1 MLLLDIL
8 FFKITKIYEILLVL
22 LFEKALSS
30 LIITANVAYYYLT
43 NWIGKCI
50 HCYFCFTLW
59 QSCKWVLCWCP
70 MQNHKPEPDIYFWSL
85 I

>member
-43 NWIGKCI
+43 N
-50 HCYFCFTLW
+50 
-59 QSCKWVLCWCP
+59 
-70 MQNHKPEPDIYFWSL
+70 
-85 I
+85 